1 MTKNWAVNFDVTA
14 IYNRFRVKCS
24 VENKEDEFIVFTR
37 IGRGTKRFT
46 VNNVFWGL
54 MKYDSAFDIG
64 DVVDDHKGNLY
75 FLVAKVNSYNADK
88 VELYKSNCNVKIVR
102 LVDKYEDYEVV
113 GQEENTVADDVL
125 SVYEHVSARM
135 KMYDVG
141 LLKTTAMRIL
151 IPITVKVKLL
161 DRVYLNGAKYQVDDI
176 DTASFPQFSYVQ
188 LSIDNRG

>member
-1 MTKNWAVNFDVTA
+1 MCIRDRDN
-14 IYNRFRVKCS
+14 I
-24 VENKEDEFIVFTR
+24 
-37 IGRGTKRFT
+37 
-46 VNNVFWGL
+46 
-54 MKYDSAFDIG
+54 
-64 DVVDDHKGNLY
+64 
-75 FLVAKVNSYNADK
+75 
-88 VELYKSNCNVKIVR
+88 
-102 LVDKYEDYEVV
+102 
-113 GQEENTVADDVL
+113 L

-141 LLKTTAMRIL
+141 LLKTTSMRIL